1 MLAKAVF
8 KYFNILYLFISLQK
22 SLIDPESNNVQTHN
36 QSFLK
41 NKCVL
46 KEGIIILPD
55 SVNKVNKKGLVN
67 GKICVFTRW

>member
-1 MLAKAVF
+1 MLARAVNVL

-22 SLIDPESNNVQTHN
+22 RLIDPESNKVQTHN

-46 KEGIIILPD
+46 KEGIFSMTVSIRLI
-55 SVNKVNKKGLVN
+55 K
-67 GKICVFTRW
+67 TA